1 MKDQYF
7 GDFGD
12 YQKFSLLKTLR
23 DIGKFKVTV
32 HWVKTKDDGGND
44 GGRIS
49 YLENPV
55 RWRFYDEEI
64 FDFLKECVERG
75 ERKLSLF
82 GKSVPA
88 SDMQFV
94 SGILEVGG
102 ERLWLLE
109 KMQKDKFSDLIFFDP
124 DNGIEVQATNRRN
137 RHKYV
142 LWDEIDCAY
151 GLGKSVLVYQHFP
164 MMKNRDMFIREKLGD
179 LKKRFSCTIFAIKVT
194 HSVYFLIAKKK
205 HATNIHKALTSYSDT
220 WKGLVSVKKSP
231 THEPKFRFEKAS

>member
-12 YQKFSLLKTLR
+12 YQKFSLLKALR
-23 DIGKFKVTV
+23 DIGEFKITV
-32 HWVKTKDDGGND
+32 HWMKTRDDDGKD
-44 GGRIS
+44 GMRIT

-55 RWRFYDEEI
+55 TWGSYDKEI
-64 FDFLKECVERG
+64 FDFIKEHVKRG
-75 ERKLSLF
+75 RRDLSLF
-82 GKSVPA
+82 EKSA
-88 SDMQFV
+88 HATGMQFV
-94 SGILEVGG
+94 SDILEVGR

-109 KMQKDKFSDLIFFDP
+109 KIQKDKFSDLIFFDP
-124 DNGIEVQATNRRN
+124 DNGIEVKSTNGRN

-164 MMKNRDMFIREKLGD
+164 MTNRDMFIREKLGD
-179 LKKRFSCTIFAIKVT
+179 FEQRFPCTIFAIKVK

-205 HATNIHKALTSYSDT
+205 HATNIHKALTSYADI
-220 WKGLVSVKKSP
+220 WRGLVSVKK
-231 THEPKFRFEKAS
+231 EPAPSA